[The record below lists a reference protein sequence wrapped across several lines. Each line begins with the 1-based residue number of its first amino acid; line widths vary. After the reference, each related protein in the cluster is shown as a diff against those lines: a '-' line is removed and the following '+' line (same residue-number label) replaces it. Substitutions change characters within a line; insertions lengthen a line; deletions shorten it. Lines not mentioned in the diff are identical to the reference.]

1 MPVQLRGLNMLTL
14 KKIEQ
19 PKNQFCIQYK
29 TCHTDIHE
37 HDIWMTLPPYIITG
51 VENLDDLSSFLECFK
66 VIQTE
71 ITKSRTGYGYAGND
85 IDFETLAD
93 EAGCEKM
100 EWYQDDGVMVIKDGK
115 EFFIDVGTDI
125 GMPTEDGRFMCGID
139 IEVITYFDQDGIE
152 HIVENES

>member
-37 HDIWMTLPPYIITG
+37 HDIWMTLSPYIITG

-66 VIQTE
+66 VVQAE